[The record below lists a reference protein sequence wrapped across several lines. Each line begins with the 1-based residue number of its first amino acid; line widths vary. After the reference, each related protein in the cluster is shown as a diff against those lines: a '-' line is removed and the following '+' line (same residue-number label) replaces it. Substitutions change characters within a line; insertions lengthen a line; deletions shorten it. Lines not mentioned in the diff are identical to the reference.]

1 MKKPIPD
8 LDEIDQKML
17 RELQKDGRI
26 SVVQLAELVGL
37 SVTPCLRRLK
47 RLESEGIIRGYRADL
62 DPKLAGCHLQAF
74 IEVRL
79 SDHAEA
85 TVERFEQAILQRPE
99 VVACYAMTGDTDFLL
114 HVMTSD
120 LDALSD
126 FATKSLLRMPGVRE
140 SHSSIVF
147 STIKEKTGIPLE
159 GLR

>member
-1 MKKPIPD
+1 MIHPVLD
-8 LDEIDQKML
+8 LDEIDRKIL
-17 RELQKDGRI
+17 HEVQKDGRI
-26 SVVQLAELVGL
+26 AVVQLAELVGL

-47 RLESEGIIRGYRADL
+47 RLESDGIIRGYRADL
-62 DPKLAGCHLQAF
+62 DPKLAGCALQAF

-79 SDHAEA
+79 SDHAEK
-85 TVERFEQAILQRPE
+85 TVGRFEQAILQRPE

-140 SHSSIVF
+140 SRSSIVF
-147 STIKEKTGIPLE
+147 SIIKEKTGIPLQAA
-159 GLR
+159 R

>member
-1 MKKPIPD
+1 MKQPTT
-8 LDEIDQKML
+8 EIDDID
-17 RELQKDGRI
+17 RRILQALQQDGRI

-47 RLESEGIIRGYRADL
+47 RLEADGIIRGYRADL
-62 DPKLAGCHLQAF
+62 DPKRAGCALQAF

-79 SDHAEA
+79 GDHAET

-99 VVACYAMTGDTDFLL
+99 VVACYAMTGNVDFLL

-126 FATKSLLRMPGVRE
+126 FATKYLLRVPGVRE
-140 SHSSIVF
+140 SHTSIVF
-147 STIKEKTGIPLE
+147 SVLKEKTGIPLE
-159 GLR
+159 ALR

>member
-1 MKKPIPD
+1 MKQPTPM
-8 LDEIDQKML
+8 LDDID
-17 RELQKDGRI
+17 RRILQAVQEDGRM
-26 SVVQLAELVGL
+26 SVVQLAEQIGL

-47 RLESEGIIRGYRADL
+47 RLEADGIIRGYRADL
-62 DPKLAGCHLQAF
+62 DPKRAGCPLQAF

-85 TVERFEQAILQRPE
+85 TVERFEEMILRQPE

-120 LDALSD
+120 LDTLSD

-147 STIKEKTGIPLE
+147 SVIKEKTGIPLSA
-159 GLR
+159 LR

>member
-1 MKKPIPD
+1 MKQPIPE
-8 LDEIDQKML
+8 LDEIDRKIL
-17 RELQKDGRI
+17 RALQEDGRI
-26 SVVQLAELVGL
+26 AVVQLAELVGL

-47 RLESEGIIRGYRADL
+47 QLEADGIIRGYRADL
-62 DPKLAGCHLQAF
+62 DPKRAGCALQAF

-85 TVERFEQAILQRPE
+85 TVEKFEQVILQRPE

-120 LDALSD
+120 LEALSD

-147 STIKEKTGIPLE
+147 SVIKEKTGIPLE
-159 GLR
+159 ALR

>member
-1 MKKPIPD
+1 MKQLPLD
-8 LDEIDQKML
+8 LDQIDRKML
-17 RELQKDGRI
+17 QALQQDGRI

-47 RLESEGIIRGYRADL
+47 RLEADGIIRGYRADL
-62 DPKLAGCHLQAF
+62 DPKRSGCALQAF

-85 TVERFEQAILQRPE
+85 TVERFKQAILQRPE
-99 VVACYAMTGDTDFLL
+99 VVACYAMTGNIDFLL

-126 FATKSLLRMPGVRE
+126 FATKYLLRIPGVRE

-147 STIKEKTGIPLE
+147 SVLKEKAGIPLD

>member
-1 MKKPIPD
+1 MKQPISP
-8 LDEIDQKML
+8 LDDIDRKML

-26 SVVQLAELVGL
+26 SVVQLADLVGL

-62 DPKLAGCHLQAF
+62 DPKRAGCALQAF

-79 SDHAEA
+79 SDHAEK
-85 TVERFEQAILQRPE
+85 TVTRFEQEILQRPE

-147 STIKEKTGIPLE
+147 SVIKEKTGIPLQIS
-159 GLR
+159 R

>member
-1 MKKPIPD
+1 MKKLIIE
-8 LDEIDQKML
+8 LDDIDRKML
-17 RELQKDGRI
+17 RALQADGRT

-47 RLESEGIIRGYRADL
+47 RLEADGIIRGYRADL
-62 DPKLAGCHLQAF
+62 DPKRAGCPLQAF

-79 SDHAEA
+79 GDHAEA
-85 TVERFEQAILQRPE
+85 TVSRFEEMILRRPE

-126 FATKSLLRMPGVRE
+126 FATKTLLRMPGVRE

-147 STIKEKTGIPLE
+147 SVIKEKTGIPLE
-159 GLR
+159 A

>member
-1 MKKPIPD
+1 
-8 LDEIDQKML
+8 
-17 RELQKDGRI
+17 
-26 SVVQLAELVGL
+26 
-37 SVTPCLRRLK
+37 
-47 RLESEGIIRGYRADL
+47 LESEGIIRGYRADL
-62 DPKLAGCHLQAF
+62 DPKRAGCALQAF

-85 TVERFEQAILQRPE
+85 TVDRFEQAILQRPE

>member
-1 MKKPIPD
+1 MKQPEAG
-8 LDEIDQKML
+8 LDDIDRKML
-17 RELQKDGRI
+17 RALQDDGRI
-26 SVVQLAELVGL
+26 AVVQLAEMVGL

-47 RLESEGIIRGYRADL
+47 RLEADGIIRGYRADL
-62 DPKLAGCHLQAF
+62 DPKRAGCALQAF

-85 TVERFEQAILQRPE
+85 TVARFEQMISQRSE

-147 STIKEKTGIPLE
+147 SVIKEKTGIPL
-159 GLR
+159 GAAR